1 MKIRGRRSNKPR
13 SEKLRNAGEGK
24 DVSGKERFIAGGVI
38 FSFRRRQRQHDTM
51 RNHKMILAFVLSLN
65 CVLAMPA
72 EDMASNNDATN
83 DTLSEGTKMFYDIC
97 CAHCSEI
104 RFSEWTDEEK
114 AFDALRKDDL
124 TRVQDIFG
132 NSTMEINDELIL
144 GRTPLWLAAFFGHED
159 IVEWFL
165 NATDVEVNKG
175 DVDGV
180 TPLAIASWAGHV
192 EIVQLLLE
200 RSEVDVNKAMDDA
213 ASLVPGSEA
222 IIRVPLEIVLEIGC
236 HACRFRINS
245 KKNCPGC
252 TPTPLYG
259 ASEMGRTDVVREL
272 LSRSD
277 IEVNKARSDQG
288 TTPLS
293 VASENGRVEV
303 IRLLL
308 DHADIDVNQAQFANV
323 SGATPLWQVW

>member
-1 MKIRGRRSNKPR
+1 MMMEYVDRTKIRGGHSNKPR
-13 SEKLRNAGEGK
+13 SDELRNADEAK

-38 FSFRRRQRQHDTM
+38 FSFRLRQRQHDTM

-83 DTLSEGTKMFYDIC
+83 GTLSVGTKMFYDIC

-114 AFDALRKDDL
+114 AFDALRKGDL

-132 NSTMEINDELIL
+132 NSTMEINYEIYL

-175 DVDGV
+175 DVDGA

-200 RSEVDVNKAMDDA
+200 RSEVDVNKAMDA
-213 ASLVPGSEA
+213 APPVPGSEA

-236 HACRFRINS
+236 HACRF
-245 KKNCPGC
+245 NCPGC
-252 TPTPLYG
+252 TPLYG
-259 ASEMGRTDVVREL
+259 ASQMGRTEVVREL

-277 IEVNKARSDQG
+277 IEVNKVRSDQG

-293 VASENGRVEV
+293 LSRPRTAKWRS
-303 IRLLL
+303 
-308 DHADIDVNQAQFANV
+308 
-323 SGATPLWQVW
+323 SGSFSGTSTSM

>member
-1 MKIRGRRSNKPR
+1 
-13 SEKLRNAGEGK
+13 
-24 DVSGKERFIAGGVI
+24 
-38 FSFRRRQRQHDTM
+38 
-51 RNHKMILAFVLSLN
+51 
-65 CVLAMPA
+65 
-72 EDMASNNDATN
+72 
-83 DTLSEGTKMFYDIC
+83 
-97 CAHCSEI
+97 
-104 RFSEWTDEEK
+104 
-114 AFDALRKDDL
+114 
-124 TRVQDIFG
+124 
-132 NSTMEINDELIL
+132 MEINDELIL
-144 GRTPLWLAAFFGHED
+144 RRTPLWLAAFFGHED

-222 IIRVPLEIVLEIGC
+222 IIRVPLEIVLEIWKSC
-236 HACRFRINS
+236 WSHACRF
-245 KKNCPGC
+245 NCPGC
-252 TPTPLYG
+252 TPLYG

-277 IEVNKARSDQG
+277 IEVNKAISDQG

-293 VASENGRVEV
+293 IASENGRVEV